1 MTSRENKMG
10 IPRRIAEPSGM
21 EEKEFIVR
29 LLEERDLP
37 ALEWDGTF
45 LHFRKLFRQAYED
58 MHLGTRWLL
67 VMEHRPSGEIVGQ
80 IFLQWNSS
88 DARFADGRQRGYLY
102 SLRVKPAFQRRG
114 LGTRLIRAAEDAL
127 RRRGMDTASIGVEK
141 NNPDARSLYER
152 NGYRVIAED
161 PGCWSYTDHLGRK
174 QDVSEP
180 AWLMEK
186 KLPDPAAGDP
196 INSEG

>member
-1 MTSRENKMG
+1 MTTRKSETG
-10 IPRRIAEPSGM
+10 IPQRTTDGTGM
-21 EEKEFIVR
+21 EEREFLVR
-29 LLEERDLP
+29 MLDERDLP

-45 LHFRKLFRQAYED
+45 LHFRRLFRQTFDD
-58 MHLGTRWLL
+58 MRLGTRLML
-67 VMEHRPSGEIVGQ
+67 VMEHKPSGEIVGQ

-88 DARFADGRQRGYLY
+88 DPRFADGRRRGYLY
-102 SLRVKPAFQRRG
+102 SLRVKPAFRRRG

-127 RRRGMDTASIGVEK
+127 RQRGMDTASIGVEK
-141 NNPDARSLYER
+141 NNPDALSLYER
-152 NGYRVIAED
+152 NGYHVIAED

-186 KLPDPAAGDP
+186 KLP
-196 INSEG
+196 

>member
-1 MTSRENKMG
+1 MTSREYNAA
-10 IPRRIAEPSGM
+10 IPQRTAEGTGT

-29 LLEERDLP
+29 LLEERDLS

-45 LHFRKLFRQAYED
+45 LHFRRLFRQAYED
-58 MHLGTRWLL
+58 MRLGIRLML
-67 VMEHRPSGEIVGQ
+67 VMEHKPGGEIVGQ

-88 DARFADGRQRGYLY
+88 DPRFADGRQRGYLY

-127 RRRGMDTASIGVEK
+127 RQRGMDTASIGVEK

-152 NGYRVIAED
+152 NGYHVIAED
-161 PGCWSYTDHLGRK
+161 PGCWSYTDHLGK
-174 QDVSEP
+174 QQEVSEP

-186 KLPDPAAGDP
+186 KLP
-196 INSEG
+196 